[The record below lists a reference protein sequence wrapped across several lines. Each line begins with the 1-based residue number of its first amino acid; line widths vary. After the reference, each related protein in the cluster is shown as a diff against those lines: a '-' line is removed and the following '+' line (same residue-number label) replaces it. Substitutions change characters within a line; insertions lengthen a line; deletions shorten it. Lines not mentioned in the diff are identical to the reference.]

1 MEWVRVKS
9 EGNKQAGRARQV
21 FSQRMS
27 RNIRV
32 GSLETI
38 VQIRNGE
45 SHFMDKLGR
54 DIGFTWRFCQ
64 TPEAETG
71 GQIVEARCGIELAE
85 TMLKMHQSSCKAC
98 RRVIDPNYTRRK
110 RSDAKKPERVAF
122 TPGPKSWDINVTQ
135 EEIDAVI
142 DESES
147 TPPKNFSDHLQE
159 MFDEVVDEVV
169 DSTPT
174 TLAALVLEMTR
185 QRDHAL
191 NLAAEYDTVIAA
203 AQGIDSETARIKEIE
218 EQMEAH
224 RQALAAFIAPKDAT
238 A

>member
-85 TMLKMHQSSCKAC
+85 TMLKMHQSSCKGC
-98 RRVIDPNYTRRK
+98 RRVIDPNYTRKR
-110 RSDAKKPERVAF
+110 RSDAKQTKPPETVEETTV
-122 TPGPKSWDINVTQ
+122 TP
-135 EEIDAVI
+135 
-142 DESES
+142 
-147 TPPKNFSDHLQE
+147 LQGL
-159 MFDEVVDEVV
+159 VDEVIAP
-169 DSTPT
+169 PT
-174 TLAALVLEMTR
+174 ALGALVAEMTR

-203 AQGIDSETARIKEIE
+203 AEGIDSETARIKEIE

>member
-9 EGNKQAGRARQV
+9 EGNKQALRARQV

-27 RNIRV
+27 RNIRA
-32 GSLETI
+32 GTLETI
-38 VQIRNGE
+38 VQVRNGE
-45 SHFMDKLGR
+45 SHFLDKLGR

-71 GQIVEARCGIELAE
+71 GQIVESRCGIELAE
-85 TMLKMHQSSCKAC
+85 SMLKMHQSSCKGC
-98 RRVIDPNYTRRK
+98 RRVIDPNYTRKR
-110 RSDAKKPERVAF
+110 RSDAREPEPPETVEETTV
-122 TPGPKSWDINVTQ
+122 TPIQK
-135 EEIDAVI
+135 
-142 DESES
+142 
-147 TPPKNFSDHLQE
+147 L
-159 MFDEVVDEVV
+159 VDEVV

-174 TLAALVLEMTR
+174 TLGALVLEMSR
-185 QRDHAL
+185 QRDRAL

-203 AQGIDSETARIKEIE
+203 AEGIDSETARIKEIE

-224 RQALAAFIAPKDAT
+224 RQALSAFIAPKDAT

>member
-1 MEWVRVKS
+1 MEWVIVKS
-9 EGNKQAGRARQV
+9 EGIKQSGKARQV
-21 FSQRMS
+21 FKERMS
-27 RNIRV
+27 RNVRV
-32 GSLETI
+32 GTLDTI

-45 SHFMDKLGR
+45 SHFLDKLAK

-85 TMLKMHQSSCKAC
+85 SMLKMHQSSCKGC
-98 RRVIDPNYTRRK
+98 RRVIDPNYTRKR
-110 RSDAKKPERVAF
+110 RSDAKQPERVAF

-135 EEIDAVI
+135 KEIDAVI

-147 TPPKNFSDHLQE
+147 TPIQKL
-159 MFDEVVDEVV
+159 VDEVI

-174 TLAALVLEMTR
+174 TLGALVAEMSA

-191 NLAAEYDTVIAA
+191 NLAAEYDSVIAA
-203 AQGIDSETARIKEIE
+203 AQGIDSEMARLAEIE
-218 EQMEAH
+218 EQMAVH
-224 RQALAAFIAPKDAT
+224 RHALAAFIAPTDIAT

>member
-9 EGNKQAGRARQV
+9 EGNKQALRARQV
-21 FSQRMS
+21 FKERMT

-32 GSLETI
+32 GTLDTL

-85 TMLKMHQSSCKAC
+85 SMLKMHQSSCKGC
-98 RRVIDPNYTRRK
+98 RRVIDPNYTRKR
-110 RSDAKKPERVAF
+110 RSDAKQPERVEF
-122 TPGPKSWDINVTQ
+122 TPGPKSWDVIP
-135 EEIDAVI
+135 EEKDAVI

-147 TPPKNFSDHLQE
+147 TPIQKLA
-159 MFDEVVDEVV
+159 DEVVA
-169 DSTPT
+169 STPT
-174 TLAALVLEMTR
+174 TLGALVAEMSR

-191 NLAAEYDTVIAA
+191 NLAAEYDSVIAA
-203 AQGIDSETARIKEIE
+203 AQGIDSEMARLAEIE
-218 EQMEAH
+218 EQMAAH
-224 RQALAAFIAPKDAT
+224 RHALAAFIAPTDIAT

>member
-9 EGNKQAGRARQV
+9 EGNKQALRARQV

-27 RNIRV
+27 RNIRA
-32 GSLETI
+32 GTLETI

-71 GQIVEARCGIELAE
+71 GQIVESRCGIELAE
-85 TMLKMHQSSCKAC
+85 SMLKMHQSSCKGC
-98 RRVIDPNYTRRK
+98 RRVIDPNYTRKR
-110 RSDAKKPERVAF
+110 RSDAREPEPATYTLVVS
-122 TPGPKSWDINVTQ
+122 PKQ
-135 EEIDAVI
+135 IDAVI

-147 TPPKNFSDHLQE
+147 TPMQKL
-159 MFDEVVDEVV
+159 VDEVI

-174 TLAALVLEMTR
+174 PLGALVAEMSR
-185 QRDHAL
+185 QRDRAL

-203 AQGIDSETARIKEIE
+203 AEGIDTETARIKEIE

-224 RQALAAFIAPKDAT
+224 RQALSAFIAPKADAT